1 MLKKIILTTITFF
14 LSLGMA
20 SNSIAGSHINWSEVE
35 KKAKEEGQVYWFNW
49 YLEEPLQ
56 NFAKRFEDELNLIYK
71 TILP

>member
-1 MLKKIILTTITFF
+1 
-14 LSLGMA
+14 MA

-56 NFAKRFEDELNLIYK
+56 NFAKIQLL
-71 TILP
+71 